1 MPQRGE
7 VDRKD
12 GMAQTTLSE
21 QNLRDLG
28 AQLKAQHQE
37 LASHYPGES
46 GTRQPVHTVYGGSHL
61 FKSDTTRKLGDLA
74 LKALAQHAPD
84 AVTFAE
90 AIGIDPAVASTVY
103 ARVQEKLRREAV
115 EDFRIDF
122 EDGYGIRAEAEEDG
136 HAVQAAKECA
146 KGLQNGT
153 LSPFI
158 GIRIKSLSGELAHR
172 ALRTLDIFLTA
183 LGNKLPANF
192 VVTLPKIMAP
202 GEVAALVAAFEA
214 LEPKLGLGRGSL
226 KVECMVETTQS
237 ILDHDGSSMLPKLI
251 DAAKGRMTG
260 AHFGTYDY
268 TASCDITAAYQAMRH
283 PACDFAKHMMK
294 VAYAGTG
301 VFLSDGATT
310 TMPVAPHKGD
320 ALSEEQ
326 KRENARAVHGAWRLH
341 ADDVRHSLANG
352 FYQGWDLHPAQLPSR
367 YGTVYAFFLR
377 SLPATVDRLKNFI
390 NKAAQATLH
399 GDTFDDA
406 ATGQGLLNFFL
417 RGVNCGALTEQEAL
431 STGLTIEEFRG
442 RSFLKILQNRRSGSK
457 PAA

>member
-1 MPQRGE
+1 
-7 VDRKD
+7 
-12 GMAQTTLSE
+12 MAQTTLSDRI
-21 QNLRDLG
+21 LRDLG
-28 AQLKAQHQE
+28 ARLKAQHDE
-37 LASHYPGES
+37 FARHYPGES

-74 LKALAQHAPD
+74 LKALAQYAPN
-84 AVTFAE
+84 ATTFAE
-90 AIGIDPAVASTVY
+90 AIGIDPAVGDTVY
-103 ARVQEKLRREAV
+103 ARVQEKLKREAV

-122 EDGYGIRAEAEEDG
+122 EDGYGIRGDAEEDG
-136 HAVQAAKECA
+136 HAAQAAQECA
-146 KGLQNGT
+146 RGLKNGT
-153 LSPFI
+153 LSPFV
-158 GIRIKSLSGELAHR
+158 GIRIKSLSGELAGR
-172 ALRTLDIFLTA
+172 ALRTLDVFLTGLGGA
-183 LGNKLPANF
+183 LPPHF
-192 VVTLPKIMAP
+192 VVTLPKITAP
-202 GEVAALVAAFEA
+202 AQVATLVAAFEA
-214 LEPKLGLGRGSL
+214 LEPKLGWKAGAL

-237 ILDHDGSSMLPKLI
+237 ILDHDGASMLPKFI

-268 TASCDITAAYQAMRH
+268 TASCDITAAYQSMRH

-294 VAYAGTG
+294 VAYAGTS

-320 ALSEEQ
+320 TLGEEQ
-326 KRENARAVHGAWRLH
+326 KRENARAVHAAWRLH

-352 FYQGWDLHPAQLPSR
+352 FYQGWDLHPGQLPSR

-377 SLPATVDRLKNFI
+377 SLPATLDRLKNFI

-442 RSFLKILQNRRSGSK
+442 RSFLKILNNRKASAQK
-457 PAA
+457 A

>member
-1 MPQRGE
+1 
-7 VDRKD
+7 
-12 GMAQTTLSE
+12 MAQTTLSDRI
-21 QNLRDLG
+21 LRDLG
-28 AQLKAQHQE
+28 ARLKAQHDE
-37 LASHYPGES
+37 FARHYPGES

-74 LKALAQHAPD
+74 LKALAQYAPN
-84 AVTFAE
+84 ATTFAE
-90 AIGIDPAVASTVY
+90 AIGIDPAVGDTVY
-103 ARVQEKLRREAV
+103 ARVQEKLKREAV

-122 EDGYGIRAEAEEDG
+122 EDGYGIRGDAEEDG
-136 HAVQAAKECA
+136 HAAQAAQECA
-146 KGLQNGT
+146 KGLKNGT
-153 LSPFI
+153 LSPFV
-158 GIRIKSLSGELAHR
+158 GIRIKSLSGELAGR
-172 ALRTLDIFLTA
+172 ALRTLDVFLTGLGGA
-183 LGNKLPANF
+183 LPPNF
-192 VVTLPKIMAP
+192 VVTLPKITAP
-202 GEVAALVAAFEA
+202 AQVATLVAAFEA
-214 LEPKLGLGRGSL
+214 LEPKLGWKAGAL

-237 ILDHDGSSMLPKLI
+237 ILDHDGASMLPKFI

-268 TASCDITAAYQAMRH
+268 TASCDITAAYQSMRH

-294 VAYAGTG
+294 VAYAGTS

-320 ALSEEQ
+320 ALGEEQ
-326 KRENARAVHGAWRLH
+326 KRENARAVHAAWRLH

-352 FYQGWDLHPAQLPSR
+352 FYQGWDLHPGQLPSR

-377 SLPATVDRLKNFI
+377 SLPATLDRLKNFI

-442 RSFLKILQNRRSGSK
+442 RSFLKILNNRKASAQK
-457 PAA
+457 A

>member
-1 MPQRGE
+1 
-7 VDRKD
+7 
-12 GMAQTTLSE
+12 MAQTTLSE
-21 QNLRDLG
+21 QALRELA
-28 AQLKAQHQE
+28 AQLRPQHE
-37 LASHYPGES
+37 RFAREYPGES

-74 LKALAQHAPD
+74 LKSLAQYAPN
-84 AVTFAE
+84 AAAFAE
-90 AIGIDPAVASTVY
+90 AVRIDPAVAEIVY

-122 EDGYGIRAEAEEDG
+122 EDGYGIRGDAEEDQ
-136 HAVQAAKECA
+136 HAVQSAQQTA
-146 KGLQNGT
+146 KGIADGT

-158 GIRIKSLSGELAHR
+158 GIRIKSLSGELAPR
-172 ALRTLDIFLTA
+172 ALRTLDIFLTN
-183 LGNKLPANF
+183 LGGKLPENF
-192 VVTLPKIMAP
+192 VVTLPKITAP
-202 GEVAALVAAFEA
+202 EQVSTLVAAFEA
-214 LEPKLGLGRGSL
+214 LEPKVGLVKGSL
-226 KVECMVETTQS
+226 KLECMVETTQS
-237 ILDHDGSSMLPKLI
+237 ILDHDGTSMLSKLLT
-251 DAAKGRMTG
+251 AAQGRMTG

-294 VAYAGTG
+294 VAYAGTS

-320 ALSEEQ
+320 ALSDEQ
-326 KRENARAVHGAWRLH
+326 KRENARAVHSAWRLH

-367 YGTVYAFFLR
+367 YGTIYSFFLK
-377 SLPATVDRLKNFI
+377 SLPATRDRLKNFI
-390 NKAAQATLH
+390 GKAAQATLH

-417 RGVNCGALTEQEAL
+417 RGVNCGALTEEEAL
-431 STGLTIEEFRG
+431 STGLTIDEFRG
-442 RSFLKILQNRRSGSK
+442 RSFLKILNNRKGQK
-457 PAA
+457 A

>member
-1 MPQRGE
+1 
-7 VDRKD
+7 
-12 GMAQTTLSE
+12 MAQTTLPDST
-21 QNLRDLG
+21 LREIT
-28 AQLKAQHQE
+28 ARLKTSHQ
-37 LASHYPGES
+37 AIARHYPGEAGS
-46 GTRQPVHTVYGGSHL
+46 RQPVHTVYGGAHL
-61 FKSDTTRKLGDLA
+61 FKSDTTRKLGELA
-74 LKALAQHAPD
+74 QKALATYAPE
-84 AVTFAE
+84 ARTFAE
-90 AIGIDPAVASTVY
+90 AIGIDPAIATTVF
-103 ARVQEKLRREAV
+103 ARVQEKLKREAV

-122 EDGYGIRAEAEEDG
+122 EDGYGIRSDAEEDG
-136 HAVQAAKECA
+136 HAAQAAQECA
-146 KGLQNGT
+146 RGLKNGT
-153 LSPFI
+153 LSPFV
-158 GIRIKSLSGELAHR
+158 GIRIKSLSGELAGR
-172 ALRTLDIFLTA
+172 ALRTLDVFLTGLGGA
-183 LGNKLPANF
+183 LPPNF
-192 VVTLPKIMAP
+192 VVTLPKITAP
-202 GEVAALVAAFEA
+202 AQVAALVAAFEA
-214 LEPKLGLGRGSL
+214 LEPKLGWKAGAL

-237 ILDHDGSSMLPKLI
+237 ILDHDGASMLPKFI

-268 TASCDITAAYQAMRH
+268 TASCDITAAYQSMRH

-294 VAYAGTG
+294 VAYAGTS

-320 ALSEEQ
+320 ALGEEE
-326 KRENARAVHGAWRLH
+326 KRENARAVHAAWRLH

-352 FYQGWDLHPAQLPSR
+352 FYQGWDLHPGQLPSR

-431 STGLTIEEFRG
+431 ATGLSLDELRG
-442 RSFLKILQNRRSGSK
+442 RSFLKIHNNRESQN
-457 PAA
+457 A

>member
-1 MPQRGE
+1 
-7 VDRKD
+7 
-12 GMAQTTLSE
+12 MAQTTLSDRI
-21 QNLRDLG
+21 LRDLG
-28 AQLKAQHQE
+28 ARLKAQHDE
-37 LASHYPGES
+37 FARHYPGES

-74 LKALAQHAPD
+74 LKALAQYAPN
-84 AVTFAE
+84 ATTFAE
-90 AIGIDPAVASTVY
+90 AIGIDPAVGDTVY
-103 ARVQEKLRREAV
+103 ARVQEKLKREAV

-122 EDGYGIRAEAEEDG
+122 EDGYGIRGDAEEDG
-136 HAVQAAKECA
+136 HAAQAAQECA
-146 KGLQNGT
+146 RGLKNGT
-153 LSPFI
+153 LSPFV
-158 GIRIKSLSGELAHR
+158 GIRIKSLSGELAGR
-172 ALRTLDIFLTA
+172 ALRTLDVFLTGLGGA
-183 LGNKLPANF
+183 LPPNF
-192 VVTLPKIMAP
+192 VVTLPKITAP
-202 GEVAALVAAFEA
+202 AQVATLVAAFEA
-214 LEPKLGLGRGSL
+214 LEPKLGWKAGAL

-237 ILDHDGSSMLPKLI
+237 ILDHDGTSMLPKFI

-268 TASCDITAAYQAMRH
+268 TASCDITAAYQSMRH

-294 VAYAGTG
+294 VAYAGTS

-320 ALSEEQ
+320 ALGEEQ
-326 KRENARAVHGAWRLH
+326 KRENARAVHAAWRLH

-352 FYQGWDLHPAQLPSR
+352 FYQGWDLHPGQLPSR

-377 SLPATVDRLKNFI
+377 SLPATLDRLQNFI

-442 RSFLKILQNRRSGSK
+442 RSFLKILNNRKASAQK
-457 PAA
+457 E

>member
-1 MPQRGE
+1 
-7 VDRKD
+7 
-12 GMAQTTLSE
+12 MAQTTLSDRT
-21 QNLRDLG
+21 LRDLG
-28 AQLKAQHQE
+28 ARLKAQHDE
-37 LASHYPGES
+37 FARHYPGES

-61 FKSDTTRKLGDLA
+61 FKSDTPRKLGDLA
-74 LKALAQHAPD
+74 LKALAQYAPN
-84 AVTFAE
+84 ATTFAE
-90 AIGIDPAVASTVY
+90 AIGIDPAVADTVY
-103 ARVQEKLRREAV
+103 GRVQEKLKREAV

-122 EDGYGIRAEAEEDG
+122 EDGYGIRGDAEEDG
-136 HAVQAAKECA
+136 HAAQAAQECA
-146 KGLQNGT
+146 KGLKNGT

-158 GIRIKSLSGELAHR
+158 GIRIKSLSGELAGR
-172 ALRTLDIFLTA
+172 ALRTLDVFLTG
-183 LGNKLPANF
+183 LGGTLPPNF
-192 VVTLPKIMAP
+192 VVTLPKIT
-202 GEVAALVAAFEA
+202 AAAQVGTLVAAFEA
-214 LEPKLGLGRGSL
+214 LEPKLGLKAGAL

-237 ILDHDGSSMLPKLI
+237 ILDHDGASMLPKLI

-268 TASCDITAAYQAMRH
+268 TASCDITAAYQSMRH
-283 PACDFAKHMMK
+283 PACDFAKQMMK
-294 VAYAGTG
+294 VAYAGTS

-310 TMPVAPHKGD
+310 TMPVAPHKGE
-320 ALSEEQ
+320 ALGEEQ
-326 KRENARAVHGAWRLH
+326 KRENTRAVHAAWRLH

-352 FYQGWDLHPAQLPSR
+352 FYQGWDLPPAQLPSR

-442 RSFLKILQNRRSGSK
+442 RSFLKILNNRKASAQK
-457 PAA
+457 A